1 MIVET
6 ILSSVS
12 ADGMVNFAPMGVHI
26 PDADSER
33 SRLNRIVLRPYAG
46 SRTYENL
53 RATGQGVVNFTG
65 DVLVFVETG
74 LYSGCP
80 PYVPSQKVRPPGMAD
95 ASEVW
100 EFTVSRFDA
109 ATEPALV
116 EGKIEYREQRGG
128 FAGLCRAQ
136 GAVLEA
142 AVAATRWQWLPVG
155 KIIDPWPGWLEV
167 VERTGGNREREAF
180 NKVGLFLAAKGIK
193 VPGLPWAGRIA
204 NKLRE

>member
-1 MIVET
+1 MILET
-6 ILSSVS
+6 ILSSIN
-12 ADGMVNFAPMGVHI
+12 ADGMVNFAPMGVRI
-26 PDADSER
+26 PDEDSER
-33 SRLNRIVLRPYAG
+33 SHLKRIVLRPYAG

-65 DVLVFVETG
+65 DVLAFVETG

-100 EFTVSRFDA
+100 EFTVSLFDA
-109 ATEPALV
+109 AAEPALV
-116 EGKIEYREQRGG
+116 EGKIEHREQRGG
-128 FAGLCRAQ
+128 FSGFCRAQ

-142 AVAATRWQWLPVG
+142 AIAATRWQWLPIG
-155 KIIDPWPGWLEV
+155 KIIDSWPVWLEV
-167 VERTGGNREREAF
+167 VEKTGGKREREAF
-180 NKVGLFLAAKGIK
+180 NKVGSYLAEKGIQ
-193 VPGLPWAGRIA
+193 VPGLPWAGRTA